1 MLHFCP
7 ALAIRPIL
15 KFRLV
20 LLPLPE
26 VLLGLQLVV
35 VVAVQLVPGFLD
47 DHLADLDFLDEHPV
61 DQVLVPNFH
70 TALVVDPLA
79 NHNPP

>member
-35 VVAVQLVPGFLD
+35 VAVQLVPGFLD
-47 DHLADLDFLDEHPV
+47 DHPADLDFLDDHRA

-70 TALVVDPLA
+70 TALPLA